1 MRTGSSTTFQM
12 NCDAECSSLTSCTT
26 GCPQEYTISNG
37 ILTSS
42 LRTGTL
48 LVSYFGYPVD
58 ESGDHLIPDDETL
71 KEAIF
76 HYVLYRYWLQKDLM
90 KETGADKRMMFH
102 LQMWSTLSRKAQSL
116 NLPNLGQMENIRAN
130 RSRLIPNSSAF
141 DTFFGSLG
149 ANQSTPF

>member
-1 MRTGSSTTFQM
+1 
-12 NCDAECSSLTSCTT
+12 
-26 GCPQEYTISNG
+26 
-37 ILTSS
+37 
-42 LRTGTL
+42 
-48 LVSYFGYPVD
+48 
-58 ESGDHLIPDDETL
+58 
-71 KEAIF
+71 
-76 HYVLYRYWLQKDLM
+76 M